1 MKKMQLL
8 TTFLLCLLLLNAEA
22 KNLQAR
28 FSYATFMAPGTG
40 PYIETY
46 LTVEG
51 QSARYSANGGLFQSS
66 VELSLVIREGST
78 IRHFDKYNLLGPEIK
93 DTLNELKDFTDLHRV
108 SLPNGSYQ
116 LELTIKDNF
125 NPESKPY
132 TLRQDISLAY
142 YPNVIAFSDI
152 ELVDTY
158 TPATTEG
165 KLIKNGFEIVPY
177 TDNFYGKERNS
188 LKFYAEYYYTSA
200 VLLETEFLLNY
211 QVVTYETHQII
222 EANTRFSKQKPK
234 EVGVILSEFDITELP
249 SGNYN
254 LILSIRNKENQLLAM
269 REIFFQRSKPVAAM
283 AESGNVNFLKLDVSN
298 TFAGRINNRDSL
310 AEYIRCL
317 WPISSPNENTFALNQ
332 LELADEKMMQ
342 QFFYDFWQK
351 RNAANPQA
359 EWIRYKNEVEKVN
372 ASYTSGRKK
381 GYMTERGRVYLKYGA
396 PNQISRQYSEPA
408 TYPYEIWQ
416 YYTIGNQSNRRFV
429 FYNPEL
435 ASNDFMLLHSDVR
448 GEIFEQQ
455 WQVILKR
462 RTETLN
468 DVDKTRARGSYG
480 SQMEQ
485 IFQNPR

>member
-8 TTFLLCLLLLNAEA
+8 TSLLVCLLLFNAEA
-22 KNLQAR
+22 KSLKAR
-28 FSYATFMAPGTG
+28 FSYATFTAPSTG
-40 PYIETY
+40 PYVETY

-51 QSARYSANGGLFQSS
+51 HSVQYKPGSEGYFAS
-66 VELSLVIREGST
+66 VEVSWMIRQGET
-78 IRHFDKYNLLGPEIK
+78 IHHFDKYNLLGPGIK
-93 DTLNELKDFTDLHRV
+93 DTLQDVRDFTDLHRV
-108 SLPNGSYQ
+108 SIPNGSYQ
-116 LELTIKDNF
+116 LELIIRDN
-125 NPESKPY
+125 NDPASKPY
-132 TLRQDISLAY
+132 TLTQDIILAY
-142 YPNVIAFSDI
+142 YPNIIAFSDI
-152 ELVDTY
+152 ELVDSF
-158 TPATTEG
+158 TTSANEG
-165 KLIKNGFEIVPY
+165 KLVKNGFEIVPY
-177 TDNFYGKERNS
+177 TDNFYGKDRNS

-200 VLLETEFLLNY
+200 VLLEQDFLLNY
-211 QVVTYETHQII
+211 QIITYETHQII

-254 LILSIRNKENQLLAM
+254 LILSIRNKDNQLMAT
-269 REIFFQRSKPVAAM
+269 RDVFFQRSKPAATL
-283 AESGNVNFLKLDVSN
+283 AEGGNVNFMKLDVSN
-298 TFAGRINNRDSL
+298 TFAGRINSRDSL

-317 WPISSPNENTFALNQ
+317 WPISSPHENTFALNQ
-332 LELADEKMMQ
+332 LEIADEKMMQ

-351 RNAANPQA
+351 RNPTNPQA

-372 ASYTSGRKK
+372 ATYSAGKKK
-381 GYMTERGRVYLKYGA
+381 GYMTERGRVYLRYGA
-396 PNQISRQYSEPA
+396 PNQISRQYNEPT

-462 RTETLN
+462 RTESLN
-468 DVDKTRARGSYG
+468 DVDKTRSKSSYG

-485 IFQNPR
+485 LFQNPR